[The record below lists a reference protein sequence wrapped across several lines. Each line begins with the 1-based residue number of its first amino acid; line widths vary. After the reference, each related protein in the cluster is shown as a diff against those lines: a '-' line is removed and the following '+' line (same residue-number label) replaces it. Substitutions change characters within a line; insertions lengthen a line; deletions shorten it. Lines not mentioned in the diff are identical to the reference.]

1 MSLKRPS
8 YFFRMVF
15 FVDRYRG
22 HFLLSAMLKQLLAK
36 PLMDSSVLYMLSATP
51 SPLKLN
57 TSKVWGA
64 LPSSGVKVIV
74 SLPLPFITVS
84 VALYW
89 SPNACRPTMIGAV
102 QLVTSR
108 GTLLITIGSRKT
120 VPSRIF
126 LIVPFGLFHIWWR
139 LNSFT
144 LASSGV
150 IV

>member
-51 SPLKLN
+51 SPLKLK

-74 SLPLPFITVS
+74 SLPLPLITVS
-84 VALYW
+84 VARYW
-89 SPNACRPTMIGAV
+89 SPKACLPTIMGAV

-108 GTLLITIGSRKT
+108 GTFFMTMGSRNT
-120 VPSRIF
+120 VPSRI
-126 LIVPFGLFHIWWR
+126 LRIVPLGLFH
-139 LNSFT
+139 
-144 LASSGV
+144 
-150 IV
+150 